1 MLNTRRLQFPQFYG
15 NYCILKYISLM
26 LISMVEG
33 KDFKSF
39 LPLFIFMKLKSKQN
53 FNFLNKE
60 TIIIELFTV

>member
-1 MLNTRRLQFPQFYG
+1 
-15 NYCILKYISLM
+15 
-26 LISMVEG
+26 MVEG
-33 KDFKSF
+33 KDFQSF